1 MSRIVGTSSSAGER
15 RRLLKEVARV
25 FAHHVSAQ
33 PSATEEADLLAYLA
47 LLLDR
52 ISATVDRSAGAWE
65 KRGYWVKADRLRQ
78 DWDWVDGAHRK
89 AEETLRKGTSFRE
102 TLAALTELRTKLD
115 PFAGSSRHR
124 TPSPWA
130 GAAKAWSQSRQAPS
144 I

>member
-25 FAHHVSAQ
+25 FAHNVSAQ
-33 PSATEEADLLAYLA
+33 QSATEEADLLAYLA

-52 ISATVDRSAGAWE
+52 ISATVERSATAWE

-78 DWDWVDGAHRK
+78 EWAWVGLAHRT
-89 AEETLRKGTSFRE
+89 AEETLRKGTSVPE
-102 TLAALTELRTKLD
+102 ALAALTELRAKIE
-115 PFAGSSRHR
+115 PFSGSSRRR

-130 GAAKAWSQSRQAPS
+130 GAAKAWSQSRRA
-144 I
+144 